1 MDSYLKPRLIVPV
14 NSNQPDT
21 AYGTQYNAYVG
32 NGNSTIFSFDIPS
45 SYKGMTCSVI
55 FLFPKLTD
63 LQTSSYTFSGSGS
76 ISFDQLSGAATQQ
89 TTYDSCPSVQ
99 SNMGTVSPQP
109 GNSYVVASQSC
120 AAGQVQAIGQVHGP
134 REGRGRA
141 AAA

>member
-1 MDSYLKPRLIVPV
+1 
-14 NSNQPDT
+14 
-21 AYGTQYNAYVG
+21 
-32 NGNSTIFSFDIPS
+32 
-45 SYKGMTCSVI
+45 MTCSVI

-120 AAGQVQAIGQVHGP
+120 AAGQVQAIKMSAMGGLSL
-134 REGRGRA
+134 EYFEDW
-141 AAA
+141 